1 MYSITEKEGIIL
13 GSKQKFI
20 ELISKA
26 NLKDE
31 VGCDSS
37 MYWTVANHLDNIL
50 NTIGTSFLTEAQ
62 QQKLYERLIDYKN
75 KPLN

>member
-1 MYSITEKEGIIL
+1 MYSTTEKEGIVI
-13 GSKQKFI
+13 GAKQKFI
-20 ELISKA
+20 ELVSKA

-31 VGCDSS
+31 IGCDSS
-37 MYWTVANHLDNIL
+37 DYWTLANHLDNIL
-50 NTIGTSFLTEAQ
+50 NVIGTSFLTEAQ